1 MAFIVAKPGGINWA
15 CAISQRWNTASKR
28 RDLRWLAWCRFLV
41 RPTRIKVL
49 VHDGIGA
56 WPAARRLN
64 AGKFIWPREG
74 GCHVGA
80 NQASVRVSAYRD
92 P

>member
-1 MAFIVAKPGGINWA
+1 MH
-15 CAISQRWNTASKR
+15 WNTASKR
-28 RDLRWLAWCRFLV
+28 RDLRWLAWCRLLV

-56 WPAARRLN
+56 WPAAWRLN

-74 GCHVGA
+74 AGTLALTRPQCVFRPIVTPDFGVVTA
-80 NQASVRVSAYRD
+80 PR
-92 P
+92 